1 MLGQKIRQEELSPS
15 VLNNIWEEVDTE
27 HRLAVL
33 TNQLD
38 NCVAFIG
45 LLYLF
50 HIKYKISLIH
60 LL

>member
-1 MLGQKIRQEELSPS
+1 MLGQKIRQEELSPL

-45 LLYLF
+45 L
-50 HIKYKISLIH
+50 
-60 LL
+60 